1 MGKDTEEEEY
11 SFQVRPATWVTVAV
25 LRFPDSCLGKHDTFD
40 HAWLDTSLIDNG
52 CAVFIDFAVMNIS
65 FFNDVKSRH
74 VGPWSEIT
82 ESQKRIRL
90 QFRNIFQ
97 FIL

>member
-1 MGKDTEEEEY
+1 MEASHKNHLPYINGKDAEEDAD

-52 CAVFIDFAVMNIS
+52 CAVFIDFAVMYI
-65 FFNDVKSRH
+65 V
-74 VGPWSEIT
+74 V
-82 ESQKRIRL
+82 Q
-90 QFRNIFQ
+90 
-97 FIL
+97 